1 MLTFRPFRNADP
13 PILAALW
20 QSRADR
26 PGLKQPVPLE
36 SLEQLVYAKLY
47 FDRDG
52 LILAHDDGRP
62 VGFAHAGFGPNE
74 SLDWISTETGVT
86 CLLLTVADCDEV
98 EVARGLLE
106 RCEQYLT
113 ERGAKSLLG
122 GGVGPMDPF
131 YVGLYGGADL
141 PGVLDS
147 DSVAQHAFEA
157 CGYNQIERTILMR
170 RELDGTDSGIDRRQI
185 QIRRRMDVEVSVDS
199 PTQSWW
205 EACVF
210 GEFELTRFHLK
221 SRCGGPPVATAT
233 FRGSAP
239 GDSATIGRS
248 MALIDITVN
257 SEHRRVGLARFLLN
271 DAFRWF
277 MREGVLGVEL
287 QAFESD
293 KTALTAFANLGFH
306 QIGQGGV
313 WRKDV

>member
-13 PILAALW
+13 PALAALW

-26 PGLKQPVPLE
+26 PDLKQPVSPE
-36 SLEQLVYAKLY
+36 SLEQLVFAKLY
-47 FDRDG
+47 FDPDG

-62 VGFAHAGFGPNE
+62 VGFAHAGFGPTE

-86 CLLLTVADCDEV
+86 CLVLTAPDCDEA
-98 EVARGLLE
+98 EVAGGLLE
-106 RCEQYLT
+106 HCEEYLRR
-113 ERGAKSLLG
+113 RGTKLLLG
-122 GGVGPMDPF
+122 GGVGPMNPF
-131 YVGLYGGADL
+131 YVSLYGGSDL

-147 DSVAQHAFEA
+147 DAVARRTFESR
-157 CGYNQIERTILMR
+157 GYRQIERTILMR
-170 RELDGTDSGIDRRQI
+170 RKLDGLESGINRQQLKIRRQ
-185 QIRRRMDVEVSVDS
+185 MAVEVLIDS
-199 PTQSWW
+199 ATESWW

-248 MALIDITVN
+248 RALIDITVN

-277 MREGVLGVEL
+277 MREGVLEVEL

-293 KTALTAFANLGFH
+293 ATALTTFTNLGFS
-306 QIGQGGV
+306 QVGQGGV